1 MSKNQ
6 TMSQGARSAENVRL
20 AGGVQGAQTLGKF
33 DSVSVDASDDSA
45 VSTAL
50 HPLRLLGMGFFVA
63 WLCCVHIP
71 SIFCGES
78 TVLRSAASMGMRVGD
93 IGMFVIMALIASR
106 LGPLSSQRAMG
117 NVLVAATTALTA
129 ALGYVLVPGDANAT
143 LVFVAGIA
151 SALGGAYLFCLW
163 AEIYCQ
169 LGTMQM
175 VVYGGGSCVAAWA
188 TYCLISTM
196 THNYSVAATALLPV
210 LSLACAWASFR
221 IVAPER
227 PAPCVAV
234 EFRIPWKIVGIM
246 ALAGLASGISGL
258 FANIDEG
265 MGAIHRIWAT
275 AVAGGALMYAAFH
288 GEKSFD
294 LRKLAQ
300 ACLIAAIAAY
310 AFTPLAFAGLGAVVS
325 FLAKL
330 AYVWFTVFALAMLA
344 NVAFRFEI
352 PSLRMFAIA
361 RASSE
366 GAILVGVLVR
376 DGLRALG
383 VVPDAFA
390 LSAVAGV
397 GLLLVG
403 VSVLVWRSEESVN
416 ADWGAAGIDLE
427 SGQRAVGQRERLL
440 ARCSVLR
447 EQFGLTERETE
458 LLALI
463 AQGKT
468 RAEIE
473 RELFLSQNTVKTHA
487 RHLYAKLGVHSK
499 DEVQR
504 LVV

>member
-6 TMSQGARSAENVRL
+6 TMSRAARSAGN
-20 AGGVQGAQTLGKF
+20 AQGAQALGEF
-33 DSVSVDASDDSA
+33 DSVDVDASDDSA
-45 VSTAL
+45 VSAAL
-50 HPLRLLGMGFFVA
+50 HPLRLLGMGLFVA
-63 WLCCVHIP
+63 WLCCIHIP

-78 TVLRSAASMGMRVGD
+78 AVLRSVASMGMRVGD
-93 IGMFVIMALIASR
+93 IGMFAIMALLASR
-106 LGPLSSQRAMG
+106 LGPLSSRRVMG
-117 NVLVAATTALTA
+117 NVLVAATAVLTA
-129 ALGYVLVPGDANAT
+129 VLGYVLVPGGANAT

-196 THNYSVAATALLPV
+196 THDYSVAATALLPA
-210 LSLACAWASFR
+210 LSLACAWVSFR

-227 PAPCVAV
+227 PVPRVAV
-234 EFRIPWKIVGIM
+234 EFHIPWKIVGIM
-246 ALAGLASGISGL
+246 ALAGFASGISGL
-258 FANIDEG
+258 FASIGEG
-265 MGAIHRIWAT
+265 MSAIHRIWAT

-300 ACLIAAIAAY
+300 VCLVAVIAAY
-310 AFTPLAFAGLGAVVS
+310 VFIPLAFAGLGAVVS
-325 FLAKL
+325 FLTKF
-330 AYVWFTVFALAMLA
+330 AYVWFTAFALAMLA

-366 GAILVGVLVR
+366 GAILAGVLVR
-376 DGLRALG
+376 DGLRVLG
-383 VVPDAFA
+383 VASDACT
-390 LSAVAGV
+390 LLVVAGV

-403 VSVLVWRSEESVN
+403 VSVLIWRSEESVN